1 MRSLADDWQV
11 RASLANGLLAASA
24 VAWTLGVAGCKPPGE
39 CGGFCGLG
47 TRCEADKCVP
57 NEPDEEPEAEVEDDG
72 KGTRNKRRGRRRKG
86 RPGDGDGGE
95 AAAGLTVDDSHVP
108 KYDPNRTETI
118 GEGTERLSDRR
129 VRQHLSKLEPKFNR
143 CIEQA
148 AMATD
153 DALTGVVYFNIGIE
167 PTGKVWGVT
176 VKAPAALTRHKV
188 AACMRVAVY
197 KTKFPSWDG
206 PSMGV
211 DYSFEVG

>member
-1 MRSLADDWQV
+1 MLGLA
-11 RASLANGLLAASA
+11 
-24 VAWTLGVAGCKPPGE
+24 VAGCRPAGE
-39 CGGFCGLG
+39 CEGYCGAG

-57 NEPDEEPEAEVEDDG
+57 DVADEEPVAADEDVG
-72 KGTRNKRRGRRRKG
+72 KGKKKRRKGRRRKG
-86 RPGDGDGGE
+86 RRGDDGGE
-95 AAAGLTVDDSHVP
+95 EAVGLTVDDSHVP

-118 GEGTERLSDRR
+118 GEGTERLSDRK
-129 VRQHLSKLEPKFNR
+129 VRQHLRRLEPKFNS
-143 CIEQA
+143 CIERA

-176 VKAPAALTRHKV
+176 VKAPAALKRHKV

-197 KTKFPSWDG
+197 KTKFPSWNG

>member
-1 MRSLADDWQV
+1 MPD
-11 RASLANGLLAASA
+11 
-24 VAWTLGVAGCKPPGE
+24 
-39 CGGFCGLG
+39 
-47 TRCEADKCVP
+47 
-57 NEPDEEPEAEVEDDG
+57 EPDEEPVAEVEDDTKG
-72 KGTRNKRRGRRRKG
+72 KRNKRRGRRRRG
-86 RPGDGDGGE
+86 QRGDGDDGGE
-95 AAAGLTVDDSHVP
+95 AAAGLNVDDSHVP

-118 GEGTERLSDRR
+118 GEGTERLSDRK
-129 VRQHLSKLEPKFNR
+129 VRQHLSRLEPKFNR

-176 VKAPAALTRHKV
+176 VKAPDALKRHKV

-197 KTKFPSWDG
+197 KAKFPSWDG